1 MERTE
6 STVVSVAPDFENE
19 KIREMA
25 FFGWN
30 LHGRQEIIGPL
41 QERGTSD
48 NLFKEIGVGMME
60 GATGKK
66 TFVRDHYVK
75 LHFVR
80 SLSLPNLGR
89 IQKLEAEFR
98 GLPLPP
104 SPGGLVGPVLFTL
117 MPLPGTL
124 VGLADPL
131 GTHGPGFFIL
141 IVAVPW
147 ILLGISWIKKRK
159 QKRAAVEAQHLASRK
174 RASEIFQEL
183 PTLIDVAHV

>member
-6 STVVSVAPDFENE
+6 STVVSVAPDFEND
-19 KIREMA
+19 KIREMS

-48 NLFKEIGVGMME
+48 NLFKEIGLGMME

-98 GLPLPP
+98 GLPLPN
-104 SPGGLVGPVLFTL
+104 SPGSLVGPILFTL
-117 MPLPGTL
+117 MPLPGGF
-124 VGLADPL
+124 VMLADPL
-131 GTHGPGFFIL
+131 GKQGPGLLGLVVVIG
-141 IVAVPW
+141 W
-147 ILLGISWIKKRK
+147 IFLGISWIKKRN
-159 QKRAAVEAQHLASRK
+159 QKRSAVEAQHRASRK
-174 RASEIFQEL
+174 RAAEIFQEL
-183 PTLIDVAHV
+183 PILIDVAHV